1 MFFRILKQSFFKSK
15 KQKFLAILTIFLSA
29 GLIGALLNTSIS
41 IGDKMSS
48 ELKTYG
54 ANINVIPKSD
64 LLNMEVGGVD
74 YNPLKGK
81 VFLKEK
87 DLPNIK
93 DIFWRNNIEGFAP
106 FLKSVALVDGL
117 KNTSIVG
124 TFFYKNVPIPDED
137 DYMTGVKIVSSYW
150 KVDGKYPKDDTKE
163 ALIGV
168 DLAKKL
174 NKKIGDT
181 LHVKTKNKE
190 VTLKITG
197 ILQSGEKED
206 NAVVASLHEVQTL
219 LGKKGDISSVKV
231 SALTVPEDDLSRKSR
246 RNPDSLDSLEY
257 DSWYCTAYVSSIA
270 YQIEENVPNASV
282 KPIWQVAQSEG
293 VVIKKIQLLMVVV
306 TLATLFASSL
316 GISSLMS
323 TTIMER
329 SREIGLMKALGAN
342 NFDVYLLFLSEAVII
357 GLVGGFFGFI
367 LGEGLSQIISY
378 GIFSSFAPIKM
389 IVLPII
395 LAISVIIALL
405 GSIIP
410 SRMITKFLPADV
422 LYGRKQ

>member
-1 MFFRILKQSFFKSK
+1 MFFRILKQSFLKNK
-15 KQKFLAILTIFLSA
+15 KQKMLAVLTIFLSA
-29 GLIGALLNTSIS
+29 GLISALLNTSIS

-48 ELKTYG
+48 ELKSYG

-64 LLNMEVGGVD
+64 LLSMEIGGVD

-81 VFLKEK
+81 IFLKEK
-87 DLPNIK
+87 DLPRVK
-93 DIFWRNNIEGFAP
+93 DIFWRNNIVGFAP
-106 FLKSVALVDGL
+106 FLKGVASVDGI
-117 KNTSIVG
+117 KDTAVEG
-124 TFFYKNVPIPDED
+124 TFFYKNVPIPDEN
-137 DYMTGVKIVSSYW
+137 DYMTGIKAVSSYW
-150 KVDGKYPKDDTKE
+150 KIEGRYPKDDTKE
-163 ALIGV
+163 ALIGIN
-168 DLAKKL
+168 LAKKL
-174 NKKIGDT
+174 NKNIGNI
-181 LHVKTKNKE
+181 LHVKSKDKE
-190 VTLKITG
+190 ISLKITG

-206 NAVVASLHEVQTL
+206 NSVIASLHVIQDL
-219 LGKKGDISSVKV
+219 LDKKGDVSSVKV

-257 DSWYCTAYVSSIA
+257 DNWYCTAYVSSIA
-270 YQIEENVPNASV
+270 YQIEENMPNASV
-282 KPIWQVAQSEG
+282 KPIWQVASSEG
-293 VVIKKIQLLMVVV
+293 AIIKKIQLLMVVV

-342 NFDVYLLFLSEAVII
+342 NFDVYLLFLSEAIII
-357 GLVGGFFGFI
+357 GLIGGFFGFI
-367 LGEGLSQIISY
+367 LGQALSQVISY
-378 GIFSSFAPIKM
+378 GIFGNLTAVKI

-395 LAISVIIALL
+395 LVVSVVISLL